1 MPRREQASFVSAD
14 RFVGSLSS
22 CTPPS
27 LPPSWCMQHVARGRS
42 AHFCRWRT
50 VRACVS
56 LPSSPTGRP
65 DQLPACNGAC
75 APGWMC
81 TMSQGAQLSAA
92 MVWFGCGGC
101 AQHTYSTTPFTH
113 WYSGIVHRHLL
124 QLLLR
129 QSPPHG
135 EHRPVEHPP
144 SAPPH
149 HLLRLLPTPAL
160 PPRILLPPTKQL
172 VLVQRRVSPPHPR
185 RLRRPWV
192 LSRGAPS
199 APPSRTSLSPSAA
212 PSQRLLVSAFRRVNF
227 AAVAPPPAAA
237 CAARASVPPSPPP
250 PPQPAAEGGAA
261 RASIPPSLPPPPPP
275 AAEGGAARA
284 SIPPSLPP
292 PPPPASATATAV
304 SSLTALTTL
313 SPRSTSTVA
322 IK

>member
-1 MPRREQASFVSAD
+1 
-14 RFVGSLSS
+14 VGSLSS

-149 HLLRLLPTPAL
+149 HLLRLLRPRPLFRRGYSSRQLSSWCWCSGACRLRTRAASAARGCCHVGRLLHRRRALRYLRLLLRLRDFSSPPSGGLISLLLRLRPLQHARHAPASL
-160 PPRILLPPTKQL
+160 PRRHRRHSLLPREERHAPAYL
-172 VLVQRRVSPPHPR
+172 PRFHRRH
-185 RLRRPWV
+185 
-192 LSRGAPS
+192 
-199 APPSRTSLSPSAA
+199 
-212 PSQRLLVSAFRRVNF
+212 RLLPREERHAPAYLPRFHRRH
-227 AAVAPPPAAA
+227 
-237 CAARASVPPSPPP
+237 RLLPPP
-250 PPQPAAEGGAA
+250 PPQ
-261 RASIPPSLPPPPPP
+261 
-275 AAEGGAARA
+275 
-284 SIPPSLPP
+284 
-292 PPPPASATATAV
+292 
-304 SSLTALTTL
+304 
-313 SPRSTSTVA
+313 
-322 IK
+322 